1 MSVSG
6 IQVKTPLCRT
16 ITQKQTTG
24 IINLIMTKY
33 HTKNIFQ
40 KFREDMRYGNA
51 VVVNGQETINTNK
64 QITSNGDCLKNQ
76 SQFYFEIERK

>member
-1 MSVSG
+1 MLESG
-6 IQVKTPLCRT
+6 TQAKKHLCQT
-16 ITQKQTTG
+16 IMQKQTTG

-64 QITSNGDCLKNQ
+64 QITSNGD
-76 SQFYFEIERK
+76 